1 MFDACWSSDLRRARK
16 TAEIILAG
24 QPNPVIVQFDARGRE
39 KVTHR
44 LLSKLESGTRL
55 YLPLALLQYLGALQG
70 THYWTQHSATD
81 IASCEPREIFMARL
95 LEFLDEEV
103 LATAA
108 KEMAAAGKDMN
119 VLLVGHSTPI
129 KIYMQLFVG
138 LHDQGP
144 LRTLPGTVSD
154 LISPS
159 PGRRTTRA
167 SSGQPRSWTEQKRTS
182 SKSPI
187 APSPSCI
194 FSRALART
202 QSHRRQPLVRSSG
215 RALARSLARQH

>member
-1 MFDACWSSDLRRARK
+1 
-16 TAEIILAG
+16 
-24 QPNPVIVQFDARGRE
+24 
-39 KVTHR
+39 
-44 LLSKLESGTRL
+44 
-55 YLPLALLQYLGALQG
+55 
-70 THYWTQHSATD
+70 
-81 IASCEPREIFMARL
+81 MARL

-144 LRTLPGTVSD
+144 LRALPGTVSD
-154 LISPS
+154 LISPTS
-159 PGRRTTRA
+159 YRRITRP
-167 SSGQPRSWTEQKRTS
+167 SSGRMQSWTEQRRAS

-194 FSRALART
+194 FS
-202 QSHRRQPLVRSSG
+202 
-215 RALARSLARQH
+215 